1 MKDAT
6 HHQLEKVAE
15 EVEIGLGL
23 GVVLVQFNKED
34 FWLGWVE
41 FNKEVF
47 CLFGLDG
54 LIFTRR
60 MDQRSRQAHK

>member
-1 MKDAT
+1 MPPTTSWKRF
-6 HHQLEKVAE
+6 AE

-23 GVVLVQFNKED
+23 GVVRVKFNRED

-54 LIFTRR
+54 LIFTRG
-60 MDQRSRQAHK
+60 MAQRRGQAYK